1 MWTEWF
7 IRYTNG
13 HNLYCVYNNLVRFTN
28 SKYNKLA
35 VNRVEPG
42 LHALEKGRYNDD
54 EILTKWNDSYINFPT
69 KIPRL
74 EFNHRITLVDI

>member
-7 IRYTNG
+7 IRYTND

-42 LHALEKGRYNDD
+42 LHALEKGRYNED
-54 EILTKWNDSYINFPT
+54 EILTKWNDSYINFPA